1 MVTVARIWLIV
12 RRLPILVLAI
22 AVLAVAGSSGF
33 HTPAFAQE
41 EESRGWSLRDL
52 LFPRRSERIEPPA
65 EIQKAR
71 PKPKKKSKPR
81 PPAEPET
88 PIVEKTPDARVVLVV
103 GDFLAGGLAEG
114 LDTAFADNPAVRIVS
129 RSNGSSGFVRDDFY
143 NWPVEIKSLIDTEK
157 PSVVVIMLGSNDRQQ
172 MRVGDVREQPRSEN
186 WTKEYER
193 RTDALGKAIQDA
205 KVPFLWVG
213 MPAFGV
219 AKMNSDMLAFNDIY
233 HSAAQTHGGEFVDVW
248 DGFVDEN
255 GAFVASGPDIN
266 GQPVRLRSDDGI
278 NVTKA
283 GKRKL
288 AFYTEKP
295 LAKILGLAAPG
306 SVTTVSA
313 PAGAPVE
320 APKPAAAPVIV
331 DRTAPMLLSDPAL
344 DGGTELLGAA
354 PPAKADPNLPGE
366 KLTVEGKAPTA
377 SPGRADDFSWPPKSQ
392 PTTAAA
398 APDTTTGV
406 NQ

>member
-12 RRLPILVLAI
+12 RRLPILVLAV
-22 AVLAVAGSSGF
+22 AVLAVAGSSAF
-33 HTPAFAQE
+33 HSPAFAQE

-52 LFPRRSERIEPPA
+52 LFPRRSERIEPPV

-71 PKPKKKSKPR
+71 PKPKKKPKPR

-88 PIVEKTPDARVVLVV
+88 PIVEKAPDARVVLVV

-114 LDTAFADNPAVRIVS
+114 LDDAFADNPAVRIVV

-143 NWPVEIKSLIDTEK
+143 NWPVEIKSLIETEK
-157 PSVVVIMLGSNDRQQ
+157 PSVVVVMLGSNDRQQ
-172 MRVGDVREQPRSEN
+172 MRVGDVREQPRSET

-193 RTDALGKAIQDA
+193 RADALGKAIQNT

-213 MPAFGV
+213 MPAFRV
-219 AKMNSDMLAFNDIY
+219 AKMTSDMLAFNDIY
-233 HSAAQTHGGEFVDVW
+233 HSAAQAHGGEFVDVW

-255 GAFVASGPDIN
+255 GAFVTSGPDIN

-320 APKPAAAPVIV
+320 ASKPAAAPVIV
-331 DRTAPMLLSDPAL
+331 DRTPPMLLSDPAL

-354 PPAKADPNLPGE
+354 PPVKADPNLPGE
-366 KLTVEGKAPTA
+366 KLTVEGKAPAA
-377 SPGRADDFSWPPKSQ
+377 SPGRADDFSWPPK
-392 PTTAAA
+392 PAAA
-398 APDTTTGV
+398 AAAEPDTTTAISR
-406 NQ
+406 